1 MRTTADYQALIPSWN
16 AKKPTFVAT
25 VGGFVTAFAAAQTAL
40 YTFPPAYDLDQAVGD
55 QLDVLGLWI
64 GFDRAVTVPLP
75 NIYFSYD
82 LANLGY
88 DQGNWLGPFDPTTGL
103 QYLDDGT
110 YRLMLRVKIEAN
122 NWSGLIADADA
133 AYNAL
138 FAPYPGVNAFVKDNE
153 DMTMTV
159 AISGNLPPAIIFA
172 LFLGGYFPFVPV
184 AVGVNYY
191 VTSVAGSTC
200 FGFDASNTYVAG
212 WDSGV
217 WALSEGQ

>member
-1 MRTTADYQALIPSWN
+1 MRTQADYQALITAWLSQ
-16 AKKPTFVAT
+16 KPTFVAT
-25 VGGFVTAFAAAQTAL
+25 VGAFVEAFADAQTAI
-40 YTFPPAYDLDQAVGD
+40 YSIPPAYDLDQAVGP

-82 LANLGY
+82 TTSLGF

-103 QYLDDGT
+103 QYLDDAT
-110 YRLMLRVKIEAN
+110 YRLMLRIKIEAN
-122 NWSGLIADADA
+122 NWNGTIGEADA

-138 FAPYPGVNAFVKDNE
+138 FAPYPGVLPFVKDNE

-159 AISGNLPPAIIFA
+159 AISGQLPPAIIFA
-172 LFLGGYFPFVPV
+172 LFLGGYFPFVPM

-191 VTSVAGSTC
+191 VTSVAGSAC
-200 FGFDASNTYVAG
+200 FGFDATNTYVQG
-212 WDSGV
+212 FDTGV

>member
-1 MRTTADYQALIPSWN
+1 MRTEADYQALITSWN
-16 AKKPTFVAT
+16 SQKPRFVAT
-25 VGGFVTAFAAAQTAL
+25 IGAVVESFADLQTAA
-40 YTFPPAYDLDQAVGD
+40 YSMPPAYDLDLAVGD

-64 GFDRAVTVPLP
+64 GFSRAVTVPLP

-82 LANLGY
+82 TLNLGFE
-88 DQGNWLGPFDPTTGL
+88 QGTWLGPFDPTTGL
-103 QYLDDGT
+103 QYLDDTT
-110 YRLMLRVKIEAN
+110 YRLMLRIKIEGN
-122 NWSGLIADADA
+122 NWDGLIASADA

-138 FAPYPGVNAFVKDNE
+138 FAPYAGVLAFVKDNE

-172 LFLGGYFPFVPV
+172 LFLGGYFPFIPM

-191 VTSVAGSTC
+191 VTSVAGSAC
-200 FGFDASNTYVAG
+200 FGFDATNTYVG
-212 WDSGV
+212 GFDTGV